1 MAFEVLEHTAET
13 GLRVEAPTL
22 PALFADLGAGL
33 FSLITDSES
42 VHRAWTWEV
51 EISSDDL
58 PSLVV
63 DWLNELLFLHA
74 RDGALVA
81 EIHVHDVSPTHL
93 RATAHGEPF
102 DAQRHPRGIE
112 VKAATYHQLRV
123 EPADNGW
130 VAVVYL
136 DI

>member
-1 MAFEVLEHTAET
+1 LVFEILEHTAET
-13 GLRVEAPTL
+13 GLRAEAPTL
-22 PALFADLGAGL
+22 PAMFADLGAGL
-33 FSLITDSES
+33 FSLITDVENVRPS
-42 VHRAWTWEV
+42 RTWDV
-51 EISSDDL
+51 KITSDDL

-74 RDGALVA
+74 RDGALAA
-81 EIHVHDVSPTHL
+81 EIQVHGVSPTHL
-93 RATAHGEPF
+93 RATVHGEPF
-102 DAQRHPRGIE
+102 DPQRHPRGIE

-123 EPADNGW
+123 EPADDGW